1 MTAAELRDLTTV
13 ELAEKLNDS
22 RAELFNLRFQIAVNQ
37 TDNTAALGL
46 LRRDVARIKTIMRE
60 QELAAWAAQNTEQG
74 EQ

>member
-1 MTAAELRDLTTV
+1 MNAAELRDLTTV

-22 RAELFNLRFQIAVNQ
+22 KAELFNLRFQIAVNQ

>member
-1 MTAAELRDLTTV
+1 MNAAELRDLTTV

-22 RAELFNLRFQIAVNQ
+22 KAELFNLRFQIAVNQ

-46 LRRDVARIKTIMRE
+46 LRRDVARMKTIMRE

>member
-1 MTAAELRDLTTV
+1 MKAAELRDLTTV
-13 ELAEKLNDS
+13 DLAEKLNDS
-22 RAELFNLRFQIAVNQ
+22 KAELFNLRFQIAVNQ

-46 LRRDVARIKTIMRE
+46 LRRDVARMKTIMRE